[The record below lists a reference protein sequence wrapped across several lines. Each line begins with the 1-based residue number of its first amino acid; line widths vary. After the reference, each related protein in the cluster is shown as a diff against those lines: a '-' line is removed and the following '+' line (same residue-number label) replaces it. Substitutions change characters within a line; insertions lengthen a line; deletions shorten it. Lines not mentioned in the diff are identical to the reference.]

1 MKSPSTWF
9 LILAA
14 LCIVGPYLLGVAPR
28 RRRHWTYIAITIALL
43 ALLLPLMAPLR
54 SASP

>member
-1 MKSPSTWF
+1 VKSPSTWF

-14 LCIVGPYLLGVAPR
+14 LCIIGPYMLGVAPR

-54 SASP
+54 ST